1 MARKDDRS
9 RVDQGKR
16 DTEIRRETDVRGSLG
31 STPSGDR
38 PKVTPESDM
47 FGERD
52 TSSGEEIRGSSS
64 ESRRPQRQPGR
75 MPLPD

>member
-1 MARKDDRS
+1 MATKDERS

-38 PKVTPESDM
+38 PKVTPESDV

-52 TSSGEEIRGSSS
+52 SSS